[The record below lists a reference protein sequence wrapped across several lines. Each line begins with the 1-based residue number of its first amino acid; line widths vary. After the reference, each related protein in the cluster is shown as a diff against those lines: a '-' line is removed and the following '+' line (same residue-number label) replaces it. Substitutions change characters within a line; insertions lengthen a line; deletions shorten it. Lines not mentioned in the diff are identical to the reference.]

1 MLVRPQ
7 RGFRRLVQRRG
18 FRRLRAAAVARVVG
32 IFLHDK
38 TPEHLNRCGFNKKYI
53 NKALLATTHKDVV
66 GQLRRQTANG
76 GGVGRVAV
84 KRSYALRLLPPR

>member
-1 MLVRPQ
+1 MRRAAGPLLVRPQ

-32 IFLHDK
+32 IFCARK
-38 TPEHLNRCGFNKKYI
+38 STRTPKSVRVEQKYI

-66 GQLRRQTANG
+66 GQLRRQIANG
-76 GGVGRVAV
+76 GG
-84 KRSYALRLLPPR
+84 